1 MALML
6 PYEVYIP
13 KRHLVYH
20 MLDKIG
26 YQGNPEVYSNWMDET
41 LNKVMKKTC
50 KNLSQQAFEPGLLLR
65 MREVL
70 LGEIAPFKKRFR

>member
-13 KRHLVYH
+13 KHHLVYH
-20 MLDKIG
+20 MLEKIRF
-26 YQGNPEVYSNWMDET
+26 QGNPEVYSNWMDET
-41 LNKVMKKTC
+41 LNKMTKKIC
-50 KNLSQQAFEPGLLLR
+50 KNLSQQAFELGLLLR

-70 LGEIAPFKKRFR
+70 LGELAPFRKRFR